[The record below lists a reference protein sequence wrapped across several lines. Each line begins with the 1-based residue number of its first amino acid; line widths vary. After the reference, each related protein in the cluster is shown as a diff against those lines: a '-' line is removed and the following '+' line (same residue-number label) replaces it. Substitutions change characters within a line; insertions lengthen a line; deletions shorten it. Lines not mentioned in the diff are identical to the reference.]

1 MPTDAG
7 PSSPDQKPEAP
18 RPLPRKLTTIFCA
31 DVQGYSAQV
40 EADEVGTVQRLKLY
54 RSEMIQEIERHH
66 GRVVNTWGDGLLA
79 EFSSP
84 VEAVFAAVEAQ
95 RRVAARNA
103 ALKLDAPGTPPLQFR
118 IGINLGDVMVD
129 GDDLL
134 GDGVNIASRLEAL
147 AEAGGVCISGTVF
160 EQVRKKLDF
169 GFDFIG
175 SREIKNIAEPV
186 PAYRIQVDQ
195 PGRASAQPPIY
206 QRPQQDDR
214 QPYSE
219 RDEAQDSDQAIRKWR
234 RNALR
239 GAVVITFLAL
249 INLFTSRHSIW
260 FHWPLMGIA
269 LMLAL
274 RYPYGVDPR
283 RMWPLW
289 RQD

>member
-7 PSSPDQKPEAP
+7 PSSPDQKPPASP
-18 RPLPRKLTTIFCA
+18 QRPLPRKLTTIFCA

-54 RSEMIQEIERHH
+54 RGEMIQEIERHH

-84 VEAVFAAVEAQ
+84 VEAVFAAVETQ
-95 RRVAARNA
+95 RRVAACNV
-103 ALKLDAPGTPPLQFR
+103 ALKLDAPSTPALQFR

-186 PAYRIQVDQ
+186 PAYRIQVDE
-195 PGRASAQPPIY
+195 PGRASAQPPIRQ
-206 QRPQQDDR
+206 QRGA
-214 QPYSE
+214 E
-219 RDEAQDSDQAIRKWR
+219 HDSPPNTEEAIRKWR

-239 GAVVITFLAL
+239 GAVVISFLAL

-260 FHWPLMGIA
+260 FHWPLMGVC

>member
-1 MPTDAG
+1 M
-7 PSSPDQKPEAP
+7 
-18 RPLPRKLTTIFCA
+18 
-31 DVQGYSAQV
+31 QGYSAQV

-54 RSEMIQEIERHH
+54 RGEMVQEIERHH

-103 ALKLDAPGTPPLQFR
+103 ALKIDAPGTPALQFR

-134 GDGVNIASRLEAL
+134 GDGVNIAARLESL

-186 PAYRIQVDQ
+186 PAYRIQVDEAA
-195 PGRASAQPPIY
+195 RASAQPPIR
-206 QRPQQDDR
+206 QQQPVRPQQRQDDDR
-214 QPYSE
+214 DAPTSTE
-219 RDEAQDSDQAIRKWR
+219 EAIRKWR
-234 RNALR
+234 RNAMR

-260 FHWPLMGIA
+260 FHWPLMGVC